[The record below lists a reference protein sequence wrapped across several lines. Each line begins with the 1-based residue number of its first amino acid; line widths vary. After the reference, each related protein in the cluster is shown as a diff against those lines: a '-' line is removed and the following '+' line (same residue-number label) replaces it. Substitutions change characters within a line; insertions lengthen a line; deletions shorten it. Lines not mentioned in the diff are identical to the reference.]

1 MEEKVPLD
9 ISRKYS
15 GLAYGSCRVYRFSV
29 CENTLNAEI
38 LEEGLWKKEEE
49 LSDFQWDGKCSSPKS
64 GRVHFPFAD
73 HIQGA
78 QQGIPHGLW

>member
-29 CENTLNAEI
+29 CENTLNTKI

-49 LSDFQWDGKCSSPKS
+49 LSDF
-64 GRVHFPFAD
+64 
-73 HIQGA
+73 
-78 QQGIPHGLW
+78 